1 MEGPSG
7 DADVMFGVAVV
18 DVELKM
24 ICSGLTM
31 LVDGQAGYKTTM
43 YKY

>member
-7 DADVMFGVAVV
+7 DADVMFGVAM
-18 DVELKM
+18 ELKM

-31 LVDGQAGYKTTM
+31 LVDGQAGYKTM